1 MAINSKIGA
10 YSHNLG
16 LSVKILT
23 IARRHGK
30 LSGVEDKVFVGITN
44 QENLCHIVSLSLNG

>member
-16 LSVKILT
+16 ISIETLT
-23 IARRHGK
+23 IARRHWK
-30 LSGVEDKVFVGITN
+30 PSGVEDKGFVGVIN
-44 QENLCHIVSLSLNG
+44 QGKIFAK